1 MMSWIW
7 TPKYNN
13 NNTDNNDENNNNEN
27 NDNYTANPVRNRR
40 ITLNNVMKETI
51 CIRTYGEV
59 FRTKCYVCNRN
70 TITPFSLNRD
80 TSFFFSSG
88 ALSSFS
94 LIIFVCG
101 YCCILNWCTYRRKSF
116 ACKYFKRVF

>member
-13 NNTDNNDENNNNEN
+13 NTDNNTDNTNDENNDIT
-27 NDNYTANPVRNRR
+27 DNYTANPVRNRR

-51 CIRTYGEV
+51 WIRTYGEV

-70 TITPFSLNRD
+70 TITPFSSVIAHKISLANGGSND
-80 TSFFFSSG
+80 LSNLIHICSPCNSSMRTND
-88 ALSSFS
+88 LE
-94 LIIFVCG
+94 
-101 YCCILNWCTYRRKSF
+101 T
-116 ACKYFKRVF
+116 FKEKINNV